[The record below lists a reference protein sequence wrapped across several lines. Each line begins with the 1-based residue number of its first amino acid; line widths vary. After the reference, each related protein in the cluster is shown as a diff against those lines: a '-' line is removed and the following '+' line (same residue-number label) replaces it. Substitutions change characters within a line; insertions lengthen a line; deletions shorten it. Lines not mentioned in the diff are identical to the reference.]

1 MLASDRLRL
10 PVAGDYACDWKF
22 NYTGY
27 PNTCSMQWR
36 MILTD
41 TLRTSESLL
50 DRVRRIQ
57 DALQHAGIDP
67 VDMRRAGTLETDVLL
82 PQMGEEQSMDLPE
95 VQLLGDSFEHH
106 EIKRRNTSQFRWFID
121 GSQKTMPVWRIGV
134 VPIVVSIAVAGVL
147 ERDEYGECHL
157 VPGSIT
163 ERLTW
168 IVPEQTGDPDIRK
181 FVQILHDLG
190 QAVLDPLHEKPEYQ
204 ALAGMYDQILFFANK
219 ASGEKR
225 QEAELDALQIWR
237 DHTERA
243 NPNHWLLIDG
253 RLSAPLTNAVGLI
266 KDPGRQHFGGE
277 DAITLFNLPAGNRTT
292 AYRLTEAGRTRTHW
306 YQRMWPATGL
316 DARHSLIRIEA
327 SGDMADNDEIDNIAS
342 WLMAERVPS
351 AKADSRWPTLLY
363 PIHLLERML
372 KRRIA
377 HITAGWPI

>member
-1 MLASDRLRL
+1 M
-10 PVAGDYACDWKF
+10 
-22 NYTGY
+22 
-27 PNTCSMQWR
+27 
-36 MILTD
+36 LTD
-41 TLRTSESLL
+41 ILRTTEPLL

-57 DALQHAGIDP
+57 DAMKHAGIEP

-82 PQMGEEQSMDLPE
+82 PQMGEEQSTDLPDVE
-95 VQLLGDSFEHH
+95 LMDDTFGHH
-106 EIKRRNTSQFRWFID
+106 EIARRNSSQFKWFID

-147 ERDEYGECHL
+147 ERNEYGDCHL
-157 VPGSIT
+157 VPNSVT
-163 ERLTW
+163 ERITW
-168 IVPEQTGDPDIRK
+168 IVPEQTGDPEIRK
-181 FVQILHDLG
+181 FVEVLRSLD
-190 QAVLDPLHEKPEYQ
+190 QAIIDPLHEKPEYA
-204 ALAGMYDQILFFANK
+204 ALAGMYDQVLLHANK
-219 ASGEKR
+219 ASGKKR
-225 QEAELDALQIWR
+225 EEAELDALQIWEQ
-237 DHTERA
+237 HTLGA
-243 NPNHWLLIDG
+243 DPNDWLLIDG

-277 DAITLFNLPAGNRTT
+277 QAITVLNLPAGSRTT
-292 AYRLTEAGRTRTHW
+292 AYKLTESGRTRTHW

-327 SGDMADNDEIDNIAS
+327 RGDMADNEEIGNIAS

-377 HITAGWPI
+377 HITAGWPV